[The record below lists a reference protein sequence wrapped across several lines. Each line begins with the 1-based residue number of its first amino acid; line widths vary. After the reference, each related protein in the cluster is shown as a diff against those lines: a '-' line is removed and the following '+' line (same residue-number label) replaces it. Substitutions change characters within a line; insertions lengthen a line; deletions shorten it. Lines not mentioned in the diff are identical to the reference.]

1 MEPTLGGDLWGAM
14 ILEQGSARVAGFLYG
29 TLTLPRARRLVSS
42 REGRPRRLRGAAGR
56 RSTSY
61 EPFTEGDFHALSPAC
76 SRDPQ
81 YDDRRLVLRRKLL
94 ALGKGAVLAAK
105 EQGVALEARGSLH
118 SPHAFNRMKV
128 ERMWTYACRD
138 KAAKS
143 RLKRTLGSDLA
154 KDLDAAYRNAYLCA
168 AVESDALEV
177 SLRVHADAWYDGQNL
192 ANRLKKEGFATW
204 LGLLNALE
212 GFRLRLADWKGEWPC
227 GALTRDRL
235 EEFLK
240 YWKPGEHALSVE
252 RRFEA
257 PSGARGGAL
266 DPETPERI
274 VALLASLVP
283 VYRFASWSE
292 ESDFLFGK

>member
-1 MEPTLGGDLWGAM
+1 M
-14 ILEQGSARVAGFLYG
+14 ILEQGSAAVAGFLYG
-29 TLTLPRARRLVSS
+29 TLTFLVTPASLPAR
-42 REGRPRRLRGAAGR
+42 GRAAGPGPSA
-56 RSTSY
+56 RSRTTSY

-76 SRDPQ
+76 ARDPQ

-94 ALGKGAVLAAK
+94 ALGKGVVAAAK
-105 EQGVALEARGSLH
+105 EAGVALDARGSLH

-138 KAAKS
+138 KAAKR
-143 RLKRTLGSDLA
+143 RLKQTLGADLA

-192 ANRLKKEGFATW
+192 VNRLKAEGLERWAA
-204 LGLLNALE
+204 LLNALE

-235 EEFLK
+235 QEFLK

-257 PSGARGGAL
+257 RAGARGAAL
-266 DPETPERI
+266 DPEMPERM
-274 VALLASLVP
+274 VALLTSLVP
-283 VYRFASWSE
+283 LYRYGAWSE
-292 ESDFLFGK
+292 ESDFLFRK